1 MPRRL
6 LRRYLPD
13 QARISDH
20 WLFRHAGAR
29 LRHPRLWRLD
39 RRSVARATG
48 IGLCVAFLP
57 IPQMIT
63 IAGLAVWLRV
73 NLPVALAMVLVT
85 NPLTLAPAFYMNYL
99 VGTWLL
105 RTPAWQPPEGLTL
118 ASLLDQLDA
127 IWLPLYTGSIV
138 VGAVI
143 GLLGALLVDT
153 AWQLHVRRKRNRKRP
168 CR

>member
-6 LRRYLPD
+6 LHRYLPD
-13 QARISDH
+13 QARVNRH

-57 IPQMIT
+57 IRQLVT
-63 IAGLAVWLRV
+63 VAGFAVWLRA

-85 NPLTLAPAFYMNYL
+85 NPLTLAPAFYMNYRG
-99 VGTWLL
+99 GTWLL
-105 RTPAWQPPEGLTL
+105 GTPPWQAPEGLTL
-118 ASLLDQLDA
+118 ASLFDQLDA

-138 VGAVI
+138 VGAVV
-143 GLLGALLVDT
+143 GLLGTLLVDQ
-153 AWQLHVRRKRNRKRP
+153 AWQLHVRRKRSKKP
-168 CR
+168 